1 MKFKLKAALAVML
14 ALVMALTAIPVSALP
29 IMEAERTAA
38 DNGERAIWDG
48 SIATS
53 FAGGTGMED
62 DPYLIANGAQLAYLA
77 QQVNSGADR
86 FENKHLKLT
95 ADIYLNDTTNWEN
108 WGNGAAPA
116 NEWTPIGFGMYNGA
130 YSPYYEFRGV
140 FDGCGNTVYGMYI
153 NTTACPEY
161 DVDWPHEAPRY
172 GLFGNTLTAYFCG
185 EIHNLNVES
194 SYIKVVGKAVI
205 GLLAGSSEFVTNCS
219 SNGRIVAEAYY
230 DASEEYSWNRI
241 KSATVGG
248 LIGSG
253 GAWKCE
259 NYASIY
265 ASNPSNVG
273 GIAGTGE
280 ADCCINCGN
289 IEVVPCLYYV
299 VDIYDEANEAEKLS
313 SSIGGISGYAYGDI
327 GQCINKGEINIR
339 LANFSNECI
348 FAGGIAG
355 RCSSDNY
362 SCISDSY
369 NAGNISVTIP
379 DILDVGTY
387 TDNEIEIGGIGGY
400 YFRPSFCYNSGRIN
414 IYGDIDSLADTWG
427 SYFSTYAVSYAYYSF
442 VDTCYYL
449 DADCYSGDE
458 SGIALTDAQ
467 MRDKSSFADFDFHNI
482 WTIEPATAY
491 PYPQLIR
498 ELDKSMGGSS
508 AIWSGNAASGFASGS
523 GTQSDPYI
531 INTAEQL
538 AYLAKSVNEGNSYDG
553 KFIELNRDIS
563 LNNYNAKYWTLNA
576 TPWMPI
582 GTDIYGGSDTR
593 RVFMGSFDGNAHTI
607 FGAYI
612 TPNGSFESMRCSF
625 WGLFGNCENA
635 IIKNLNIR
643 NSFVAETWGSFGA
656 GGLIGEIYDGSIM
669 NCSSSAEI
677 VSSTW
682 AVGGI
687 VGRAL
692 ESTIE
697 SCYNTGTIRGYGDT
711 SVSGIVGAASEE
723 TNIINCYNTGDII
736 GMNEIGGIAGSFI
749 TELGDSHAKVSKCY
763 NIGRVFGSQ
772 YSYCG
777 EIIGEALR
785 YDVEGWYE
793 PYDGNYFIQN
803 GYYLDNCCAYGNGYG
818 TALTDAQ
825 LRNQGS
831 YAGFDFSSVWTM
843 QGNDNYPYA
852 ELRSN
857 PHGGI
862 ALPGDLD
869 GNGSVSVADA
879 ISTLRLS
886 MGISDGSGMNTD
898 AADMDGN
905 GNITLADAIIIL
917 RTAMGLA

>member
-1 MKFKLKAALAVML
+1 MDKTIKKLLAAALALCLAMAVM
-14 ALVMALTAIPVSALP
+14 PVSALP
-29 IMEAERTAA
+29 RVEAERTPA
-38 DNGERAIWDG
+38 DNAERAIWDG
-48 SIATS
+48 SIANG
-53 FAGGTGMED
+53 FAGGTGAED

-86 FENKHLKLT
+86 FSNKYLKLT
-95 ADIYLNDTTNWEN
+95 ADIYLNDTSNWES
-108 WGNGAAPA
+108 WGSGATPA
-116 NEWTPIGFGMYNGA
+116 NEWTPIGFGTYNGF
-130 YSPYYEFRGV
+130 YSSYYEFSGA
-140 FDGCGNTVYGMYI
+140 FDGNGHTVHGMYI
-153 NTTACPEY
+153 NTTACPQY
-161 DVDWPHEAPRY
+161 DWLNEAPRY
-172 GLFGNTLTAYFCG
+172 GLFGNTNTAFYCA

-205 GLLAGSSEFVTNCS
+205 GLLAGSCELVTNCS

-230 DASEEYSWNRI
+230 DASEEYSWQRI

-248 LIGSG
+248 VIGSG
-253 GAWKCE
+253 TAWKCD
-259 NYASIY
+259 NHADIF
-265 ASNPSNVG
+265 ASNPSYVG
-273 GIAGTGE
+273 GIAGDGE
-280 ADCCINCGN
+280 ADYCTNYGN
-289 IEVVPCLYYV
+289 IDVVPCIYYV
-299 VDIYDEANEAEKLS
+299 DVYDETNEAEKLS

-339 LANFSNECI
+339 LANFSNECV

-400 YFRPSFCYNSGRIN
+400 SFRPSFCYNSGRIN

-508 AIWSGNAASGFASGS
+508 AIWMGDAAAGFASGS
-523 GTQSDPYI
+523 GTQSAPYI

-538 AYLAKSVNEGNSYDG
+538 AYLAKSVNEGNSYEG
-553 KFIELNRDIS
+553 KFIKLNRDIS

-582 GTDIYGGSDTR
+582 GTSVDGE
-593 RVFMGSFDGNAHTI
+593 VFKGSFDGDNHTI
-607 FGAYI
+607 SGAYI
-612 TPNGSFESMRCSF
+612 APDGSFESLRCSY
-625 WGLFGNCENA
+625 WGLFGCCENA
-635 IIKNLNIR
+635 TISNLNIR
-643 NSFVAETWGSFGA
+643 NSFVDAPSSVGS
-656 GGLIGEIYDGSIM
+656 GSIVGEM
-669 NCSSSAEI
+669 ESGSILNCCSSAEV
-677 VSSTW
+677 VSSCW
-682 AVGGI
+682 SAGGI
-687 VGRAL
+687 AGRAFA
-692 ESTIE
+692 SVIE
-697 SCYNTGTIRGYGDT
+697 RCYNTGTIHGCGDT
-711 SVSGIVGAASEE
+711 STGGIIGDASDE
-723 TNIINCYNTGDII
+723 TSIVNCYNTGAVI
-736 GMNEIGGIAGSFI
+736 GIGSIGGIAGTFDAD
-749 TELGDSHAKVSKCY
+749 LGDDHAKVSKCY
-763 NIGRVFGSQ
+763 NTGRVFGSL

-777 EIIGEALR
+777 AILGEVYR
-785 YDVEGWYE
+785 YDAENGYYE
-793 PYDGNYFIQN
+793 QYDGNYFIQN
-803 GYYLDNCCAYGNGYG
+803 GYYLDTCCVEGNGYG
-818 TALTDAQ
+818 TARTDAQ
-825 LRNQGS
+825 LRNQSS
-831 YAGFDFSSVWTM
+831 YAGFDFNSVWTM

-852 ELRSN
+852 ELQSN
-857 PHGGI
+857 PHGGA
-862 ALPGDLD
+862 ALPGDVD

-879 ISTLRLS
+879 ITTLRLA
-886 MGISDGSGMNTD
+886 MQLSDGSGLNTGN
-898 AADMDGN
+898 ADMDGN
-905 GNITLADAIIIL
+905 GSITIADAIMVL